1 MSTNPP
7 SKSNAGREAEKP
19 VTGKVDPDES
29 LSLTIAE
36 LFYPSF
42 KRFFEGEDIVN
53 EVEDDL
59 GKANISKPVE
69 IYMSTALG
77 YGTLLGGLV
86 SLILSFIAGVALY
99 GMEPLIE
106 LPAASVPYSENIA
119 VGLLVFLVNAIQ
131 FPILVVLIGG
141 IGALLGFVGA
151 FGFGVYYPKH
161 VARTRARE
169 IELLLGDAISFMYS
183 LSVGGTNQIQVMQS
197 VAAADDTYG
206 EVSVEFQRVVYE
218 MKYFNTDYQT
228 AVENVTQLTPSKELE
243 VFLSDMLSV
252 IDSGGDMTTFLKTQQ
267 DVMRERSKKKQEE
280 MLDTMEF
287 FGEMY
292 MSLNVLPMGLLIV
305 LVIISMLGSPTMVGL
320 YATVYALLPGLNLLF
335 GIIISMVKKDEIGD
349 GVLKT
354 EGNVAAMG
362 EDETRLNGMGVI
374 DYYVSGDH
382 ASFFKPIRS
391 KEFKYRLLKILREP
405 WEYFRIRPT
414 FVLALTIPMT
424 VVVMAT
430 LVLAGLAK
438 LSITDMVS
446 DPYVQT
452 VMWLYVPV
460 FLNVAPLAVFH
471 EWNRRTRGK
480 ITDTLTADIR
490 KLANANET
498 GQPVLEA
505 MRMATTGQESLVSQ
519 EFQTM
524 YKKAKFGTSLSP
536 ALVEFNNRYRI
547 PRLARVVKLIQKA
560 QEASSNITEVLQTA
574 ATTSRYREE
583 LEQDRIGRT
592 RIQVAVTAM
601 TFLVF
606 LGVILMLEVY
616 FIGQMI
622 SSVDVAEGNP
632 IGGGNLDIALVSMLF
647 FHAVTIQGLC
657 AGALSGYIQTGKFSS
672 SYKYIVAFM
681 TITAI
686 VWGIFAV

>member
-1 MSTNPP
+1 MSTNSP
-7 SKSNAGREAEKP
+7 SKSNAGQESGGTVSRKI
-19 VTGKVDPDES
+19 DQDES

-53 EVEDDL
+53 QVEDDL

-77 YGTLLGGLV
+77 YGTLIGGSLSLFV
-86 SLILSFIAGVALY
+86 SLLAGVLLY
-99 GMEPLIE
+99 GMEPLLE
-106 LPAASVPYSENIA
+106 VTLDMVPHSGSLA
-119 VGLLVFLVNAIQ
+119 VQYLVIGVNVIQ
-131 FPILVVLIGG
+131 FPILVVLLAGT
-141 IGALLGFVGA
+141 GAFLGFLFA
-151 FGFGVYYPKH
+151 FGLGVYYPKH
-161 VARTRARE
+161 IARTRSRE
-169 IELLLGDAISFMYS
+169 MELLLGDAISFMYS

-197 VAAADDTYG
+197 VAAAEDTYG
-206 EVSVEFQRVVYE
+206 EVSVEFQRIVYE

-228 AVENVTQLTPSKELE
+228 AVENVTQLTPSQELE

-267 DVMRERSKKKQEE
+267 DVMRERSQKKQEE

-305 LVIISMLGSPTMVGL
+305 LVIISMLGEPALVGL

-335 GIIISMVKKDEIGD
+335 GIIISTVKKDEIGD
-349 GVLKT
+349 GVLST
-354 EGNVAAMG
+354 EGNVAAKG
-362 EDETRLNGMGVI
+362 EDETRLNGMGII
-374 DYYVSGDH
+374 DHYVNGEH
-382 ASFFKPIRS
+382 ASFFKPVRS
-391 KEFKYRLLKILREP
+391 KEFQYRLMKILREP

-424 VVVMAT
+424 VLVLAT
-430 LVLAGLAK
+430 LAAAGLAK
-438 LSITDMVS
+438 PSISAMVS

-460 FLNVAPLAVFH
+460 FLNVLPLAVFT

-505 MRMATTGQESLVSQ
+505 MRMATTGNESLVSK
-519 EFQTM
+519 EFRTM

-606 LGVILMLEVY
+606 LGVILMLEVF

-622 SSVDVAEGNP
+622 ASVDVGEGNP
-632 IGGGNLDIALVSMLF
+632 IGGGGLDIDLVSMLF

-672 SYKYIVAFM
+672 SYKYVVAFM
-681 TITAI
+681 TITAL

>member
-1 MSTNPP
+1 MSTNSP
-7 SKSNAGREAEKP
+7 SKSNAGSRDEEP
-19 VTGKVDPDES
+19 VTRKVNPDES

-36 LFYPSF
+36 LFYPLF
-42 KRFFEGEDIVN
+42 KRLLEGDDIVN
-53 EVEDDL
+53 QVEEDL
-59 GKANISKPVE
+59 GRANISTPVE

-77 YGTLLGGLV
+77 YGTIIGGVV
-86 SLILSFIAGVALY
+86 SLFLTSLAGVGLY
-99 GMEPLIE
+99 GMESLITVPLE
-106 LPAASVPYSENIA
+106 PFPYSHHTA
-119 VGLLVFLVNAIQ
+119 VEYLVLALNAIQ
-131 FPILVVLIGG
+131 FPILVVLSAVL
-141 IGALLGFVGA
+141 GAILGFVGA
-151 FGFGVYYPKH
+151 FGFSVYWPKH
-161 VARTRARE
+161 VAARRSRE
-169 IELLLGDAISFMYS
+169 MELLLGDAISFMYS

-197 VAAADDTYG
+197 LAAADDTYG
-206 EVSVEFQRVVYE
+206 EVSVEFQRIVYE
-218 MKYFNTDYQT
+218 MEYFNTDYQT
-228 AVENVTQLTPSKELE
+228 AVENVAQLTPSQELE

-252 IDSGGDMTTFLKTQQ
+252 IDSGGDMTRFLKTQQ
-267 DVMRERSKKKQEE
+267 DVMREQSRKKQEE

-305 LVIISMLGSPTMVGL
+305 LVIISMLGSPSLVGL
-320 YATVYALLPGLNLLF
+320 YATVYALLPGLNILF
-335 GIIISMVKKDEIGD
+335 GIIIATVKKDEVGN

-374 DYYVSGDH
+374 DYYVGGDH
-382 ASFFKPIRS
+382 GEFFKPIRS
-391 KEFKYRLLKILREP
+391 QEFKHRLMTILREP

-414 FVLALTIPMT
+414 FVLALTIPIT

-430 LVLAGLAK
+430 LVLAGLAEPS
-438 LSITDMVS
+438 LTAMVDDS
-446 DPYVQT
+446 YVQT
-452 VMWLYVPV
+452 VMWLYVPI
-460 FLNVAPLAVFH
+460 FLNFAPLAFFV
-471 EWNRRTRGK
+471 EWNRRTRGA

-505 MRMATTGQESLVSQ
+505 MRMATAGQESLVSK
-519 EFQTM
+519 EFQIM

-536 ALVEFNNRYRI
+536 ALIEFNNRYRI
-547 PRLARVVKLIQKA
+547 PRLTRVVKLIQKA

-616 FIGQMI
+616 FIGEMI
-622 SSVDVAEGNP
+622 ASVDVAEGNP
-632 IGGGNLDIALVSMLF
+632 IGGGGLDIQLISMLF

-657 AGALSGYIQTGKFSS
+657 AGALSGYIQTGKFAS

-681 TITAI
+681 AVTAI
-686 VWGIFAV
+686 TWGIFAV